1 MSVESHD
8 KKLSTLLEWVE
19 NGTAQLPEFQRS
31 GVWDD
36 TKICKLIESITSG
49 YPMGAAMFLANGG
62 DSIRFKYRKFSGV
75 PEIGNVVPDWLVL
88 DGQQRLTTLFQVFK
102 STAPVETCLET
113 NKEKRILRYYYL
125 NIKKCLDPRE
135 DRLEAIVSISEKKQ
149 ITSDIGRKIELDL
162 TTPEKEYENFMF
174 PLNLVFSENDMDDW
188 RFRFENYHGATEEIR
203 FLFRD
208 FKQKIINSITGYNIP
223 VIELTK
229 DTSKEAVCQIFENVN
244 TGGVP
249 LTVFELVT
257 ATFAA
262 DEHNLRED
270 WDKIRKGFV
279 NRPNGEVL
287 KDISGANFLA
297 SMSLLVTYKKSLKG
311 ESAVSCKKRDILRL
325 NLNDYIDN
333 KKSLIDGFH
342 KAADFLAYQGIYNSD
357 DLPYS
362 SQIIPLAAMFAYD
375 GENKKYFDILQNR
388 DKLSKWYW
396 CGVFGELYGG
406 ANEARF
412 ALDIANIFSWIEGGD
427 TPNTIERA
435 NFQPTRLLSMQ
446 TRNSAAYKGV
456 MGVIMQDSPLDFM
469 TGRKMDVA
477 NYLKERTDIH
487 HIFPQEYCKRMKY
500 PERKWNSVV
509 NKTPIYFTTNRS
521 IGGSAPSVY
530 VEGMKKKGI
539 DENTIIK
546 AIASHKIS
554 PTLMLANNFD
564 EYFIDRAIRILDRIE
579 LATGKAVAG
588 RDSEDTIKAFGCSL
602 VGKDKKL
609 IEDCVFYKGEEECPE
624 QVAALIGGKQIWF
637 YEKRWVEMSLQGE
650 SFDREIEEYNAYGM
664 SDFSVDDGIPVSLKA
679 LLYNR
684 YYYMSG
690 TLERGGSAFREWYN
704 NYYLCN
710 KAK

>member
-31 GVWDD
+31 WVWDD

-62 DSIRFKYRKFSGV
+62 DSIRFKYRTFSGV
-75 PEIGNVVPDWLVL
+75 PEKVNVVPDWLVL

-113 NKEKRILRYYYL
+113 NKDKRILRYYYL
-125 NIKKCLDPRE
+125 NIKKCLDPKE
-135 DRLEAIVSISEKKQ
+135 DRLEAIVSISEKKL

-162 TTPEKEYENFMF
+162 TTPEQEYKNFMF

-208 FKQKIINSITGYNIP
+208 FKQKIINTITGYNIP

-262 DEHNLRED
+262 EEFNLRED
-270 WDKIRKGFV
+270 WDKITAGFAK
-279 NRPNGEVL
+279 RPNGDIL
-287 KDISGANFLA
+287 KDISGANYLA
-297 SMSLLVTYKKSLKG
+297 SMSLLVSYKKSLKNEG
-311 ESAVSCKKRDILRL
+311 AVSCKKRDILRL
-325 NLNDYIDN
+325 NLVDYKAN
-333 KKSLIDGFH
+333 REALIDGFH
-342 KAADFLAYQGIYNSD
+342 KAVDFLVYQGVYSSD

-375 GENKKYFDILQNR
+375 GENKKHFDIIQNR

-412 ALDIANIFSWIEGGD
+412 ALDIANIFTWIEGGD
-427 TPNTIERA
+427 VPNTIERA

-456 MGVIMQDSPLDFM
+456 MAVIMQDSPLDFM

-477 NYLKERTDIH
+477 NYLKEKTDIH
-487 HIFPQEYCKRMKY
+487 HIFPQEYCKRMNY

-509 NKTPIYFTTNRS
+509 NKTPIYFSTNRS
-521 IGGSAPSVY
+521 IGGSAPSLY
-530 VEGMKKKGI
+530 VESMKKKGI
-539 DENTIIK
+539 DEPTIVK
-546 AIASHKIS
+546 AIASHKIA
-554 PTLMLANNFD
+554 PDLLLADKFD
-564 EYFIDRAIRILDRIE
+564 EYFVDRAIKILDRIE
-579 LATGKAVAG
+579 LATGKAITG
-588 RDSEDTIKAFGCSL
+588 RESEDTIKAFGSSL
-602 VGKDKKL
+602 VGKDKEL
-609 IEDCVFYKGEEECPE
+609 IRHCLFYKGGETCPDE
-624 QVAALIGGKQIWF
+624 VSSLIGGRQIWF
-637 YEKRWVEMSLQGE
+637 YEKRWVEMSLAGE
-650 SFDREIEEYNAYGM
+650 LFEQELGEYDAFGM
-664 SDFSVDDGIPVSLKA
+664 SDFSVDDGVPITLKA
-679 LLYNR
+679 LLFNR
-684 YYYMSG
+684 YYAGGPM
-690 TLERGGSAFREWYN
+690 ENGGSAFREWYN
-704 NYYLCN
+704 NNYLSN
-710 KAK
+710 KPE